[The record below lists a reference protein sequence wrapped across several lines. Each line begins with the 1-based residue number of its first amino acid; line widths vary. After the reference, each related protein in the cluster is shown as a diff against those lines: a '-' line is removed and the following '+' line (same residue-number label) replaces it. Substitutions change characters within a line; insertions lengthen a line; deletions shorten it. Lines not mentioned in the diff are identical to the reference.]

1 MCCKIVVCMAVN
13 RGKEIQFGAS
23 FLIERIINC
32 NYSAQSCQSWS
43 KVETASYARRPH
55 RLLVLD
61 IVAEN
66 IA

>member
-1 MCCKIVVCMAVN
+1 MDVN
-13 RGKEIQFGAS
+13 RGKEIQSGAS

-32 NYSAQSCQSWS
+32 NCQSWS
-43 KVETASYARRPH
+43 KIETASYARRPH

>member
-1 MCCKIVVCMAVN
+1 MCCKTVVCMDVN
-13 RGKEIQFGAS
+13 RGKEIQSGAS

-32 NYSAQSCQSWS
+32 NCQSWS
-43 KVETASYARRPH
+43 KIEMASYARRPH